1 MHELGLLSGVV
12 SAAESSIPSG
22 KNRRFLR
29 IALRVGARSGAIP
42 EALEGAWPIA
52 SSGSVCDG
60 AELLID
66 FVPATVW
73 CPQCDGEVEI
83 DEFFALCCPV
93 CGTPT
98 ADLRSG
104 REFEIAWVDIEDP
117 KDEEP

>member
-22 KNRRFLR
+22 KNRRVLR

-66 FVPATVW
+66 FLDSIGGCNTV
-73 CPQCDGEVEI
+73 V
-83 DEFFALCCPV
+83 LN
-93 CGTPT
+93 
-98 ADLRSG
+98 
-104 REFEIAWVDIEDP
+104 
-117 KDEEP
+117 